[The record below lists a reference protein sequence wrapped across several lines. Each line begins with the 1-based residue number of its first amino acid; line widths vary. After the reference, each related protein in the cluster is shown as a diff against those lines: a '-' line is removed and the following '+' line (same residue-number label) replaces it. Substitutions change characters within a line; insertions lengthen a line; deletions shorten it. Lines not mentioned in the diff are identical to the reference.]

1 MPVDAGGFRASSASR
16 MMRGMDR
23 DLPRA
28 FAAALFALAIAAVPV
43 IPAQGEVTLYRCTDA
58 RGAVTMQDAPCAAGM
73 HQEVRTMQ
81 RPQDPP
87 PGSRTP
93 TPAQAPPEPTE
104 RATQGVQTIVM
115 RAPQPMYECVT
126 PDGERYTSDNGDG
139 NPRFV
144 PLWTLGAPYHHGHG
158 PGPVR
163 PPPVRDRTVASPP
176 RGGLSTAPVNNISS
190 PSARNVPQPPPPPP
204 RRPPPRHGHD
214 RGHGYGY
221 GGGGTW
227 IRDSCTALPAA
238 EVCSRLRD
246 RRETIRRRTFNA
258 QESERRTLRTEER
271 TLNARLAEDCGL

>member
-1 MPVDAGGFRASSASR
+1 
-16 MMRGMDR
+16 MDR
-23 DLPRA
+23 DPPRA
-28 FAAALFALAIAAVPV
+28 FAAALLAFALAAGPV
-43 IPAQGEVTLYRCTDA
+43 APARGEVTLYRCTDA
-58 RGAVTMQDAPCAAGM
+58 SGTVTVQDTPCVAGTR
-73 HQEVRTMQ
+73 QEVRTMQ

-93 TPAQAPPEPTE
+93 PPAQAPP
-104 RATQGVQTIVM
+104 ATPPARSVQTIVM
-115 RAPQPMYECVT
+115 RTPQPMYECMT
-126 PDGERYTSDNGDG
+126 PDGDRYTSDTGDG

-144 PLWTLGAPYHHGHG
+144 PLWTLGVPYHGAGHG
-158 PGPVR
+158 PIT
-163 PPPVRDRTVASPP
+163 PPTIRDRPVASPP
-176 RGGLSTAPVNNISS
+176 RGGLSTAPVNNISI

-204 RRPPPRHGHD
+204 RRPPPGHGHE

-238 EVCSRLRD
+238 EVCARLRE
-246 RRETIRRRTFNA
+246 RRETIRRQAFNA